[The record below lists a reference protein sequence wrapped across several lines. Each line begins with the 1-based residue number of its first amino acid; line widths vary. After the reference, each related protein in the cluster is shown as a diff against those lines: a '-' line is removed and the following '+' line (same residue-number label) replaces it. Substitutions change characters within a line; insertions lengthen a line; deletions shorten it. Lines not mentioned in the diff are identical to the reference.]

1 MIIIV
6 TIIRNLFMVIYIFQH
21 YTFIMIV
28 FIRES
33 IYFIASFLLK
43 FLKKNYISHPV
54 NYIYIYIKGQ
64 IYIFKVTNKQMKIRI
79 VFFKLWLSLIYIYYG
94 CEFIWNY
101 IIMHLLWLC
110 LYIKL

>member
-1 MIIIV
+1 
-6 TIIRNLFMVIYIFQH
+6 MVIYIFQH

-33 IYFIASFLLK
+33 IYFIASFFVKIFEKELYLTSCE
-43 FLKKNYISHPV
+43 L
-54 NYIYIYIKGQ
+54 YIYIYIKGQ
-64 IYIFKVTNKQMKIRI
+64 IYIFKVTNKKMKIRI

-110 LYIKL
+110 LYIKLWEIIV

>member
-28 FIRES
+28 FIHES

-54 NYIYIYIKGQ
+54 NYIYIYIYSKDIHFQGCYQ
-64 IYIFKVTNKQMKIRI
+64 TNENKNSIF
-79 VFFKLWLSLIYIYYG
+79 
-94 CEFIWNY
+94 
-101 IIMHLLWLC
+101 
-110 LYIKL
+110 